1 MRTVLA
7 DARRGHAGLYWLAGA
22 MAVLAVV
29 TAGLAVVDQRTLVG
43 APLWFKPLKFSI
55 SIALYSLALAW
66 MLGQLR
72 ERTMRRSGWVI
83 AAGLVLEMVII
94 VGQAARGQMS
104 HFNDGGGLGTLLF
117 QIMGTTITIVWL
129 ATLAIALRF
138 LRDPGRDRAMTLAI
152 RLGLL
157 VSLVGMGVGFVL
169 SANGGHSVGVPDG
182 GPGLFLVGW
191 STTGGD
197 LRIAHFVGLHALQ
210 VLPLLAALLAQ
221 RSTPEPMR
229 ARIVRSV
236 AVGYFGAVLLLV
248 WQALRAQPLFAP
260 DALTLGGLGVVMLAV
275 LATWTRSP
283 SGVLGHGFARVP
295 FRRQAGQ
302 PGRDAQTAP
311 LR

>member
-7 DARRGHAGLYWLAGA
+7 GARRGHRGLYWLAVA
-22 MAVLAVV
+22 MAALALI
-29 TAGLAVVDQRTLVG
+29 TAGLALVDQRTLVG

-72 ERTMRRSGWVI
+72 ERAMRRTGWVI
-83 AAGLVLEMVII
+83 VAGLVLEMVII

-104 HFNDGGGLGTLLF
+104 HFNADGGLGTVLF
-117 QIMGTTITIVWL
+117 QIMGATITVVWL

-138 LRDPGRDRAMTLAI
+138 VREPGRDPSMTLAI

-157 VSLVGMGVGFVL
+157 VSLVGMAVGFVL
-169 SANGGHSVGVPDG
+169 AAHGGHSVGVPDG
-182 GPGLFLVGW
+182 GHGLFFVGW

-221 RSTPEPMR
+221 RSVPEAVR
-229 ARIVRSV
+229 TRIVWSV
-236 AVGYFGAVLLLV
+236 AVGYLGVVLLLL
-248 WQALRAQPLFAP
+248 WQAFRAQPLFAP
-260 DALTLGGLGVVMLAV
+260 DPLTLGALSVVVLAALAV
-275 LATWTRSP
+275 LVPHTR
-283 SGVLGHGFARVP
+283 VQAR
-295 FRRQAGQ
+295 
-302 PGRDAQTAP
+302 
-311 LR
+311 